1 VKKESEF
8 QRTGIPLQDTL
19 ANNFSALT
27 TGNYIKIPK
36 NFDDLII
43 TSIFLF
49 FIFVLPLK
57 FRTRIFLFLSVIPFW
72 IAIVVFSYLISNTYL
87 DVSRSI
93 VILVLFQYFGLPL
106 VFLWK
111 YKNEE
116 SSKLYQLNEARI
128 NALIAVSEQV
138 AHDLRSPLSTINLML
153 TKAHF
158 SNEEIGNL
166 VKNSLVRIDNIIEE
180 ILAAA
185 KFTKQP
191 KMLQKIDLFEVINQ
205 IIKER
210 ELSQIQVKFE
220 NDVAPNT
227 KVIADKLALTR
238 ALINIVE
245 NAIAA
250 FDINSDSRKVK
261 FHGFQNQTTYILSII
276 DNGPGIPQEILALL
290 GEKKVTSKKGTL
302 GTGIGFLLSKKMIAD
317 MGGDL
322 KISSST
328 EKGTTISITL
338 NK

>member
-1 VKKESEF
+1 
-8 QRTGIPLQDTL
+8 
-19 ANNFSALT
+19 
-27 TGNYIKIPK
+27 
-36 NFDDLII
+36 
-43 TSIFLF
+43 
-49 FIFVLPLK
+49 
-57 FRTRIFLFLSVIPFW
+57 
-72 IAIVVFSYLISNTYL
+72 
-87 DVSRSI
+87 
-93 VILVLFQYFGLPL
+93 
-106 VFLWK
+106 
-111 YKNEE
+111 
-116 SSKLYQLNEARI
+116 
-128 NALIAVSEQV
+128 
-138 AHDLRSPLSTINLML
+138 ML